1 MRQSNTG
8 NNNKYKNAIIMRL
21 TILASC
27 LNSERKLMN
36 ASSKWDNTGK
46 KSTTKIIG
54 ELGLVISSPTTMKQM
69 C

>member
-8 NNNKYKNAIIMRL
+8 NNNKYKNAIITRL
-21 TILASC
+21 TILGSC
-27 LNSERKLMN
+27 LNSGHKLMN